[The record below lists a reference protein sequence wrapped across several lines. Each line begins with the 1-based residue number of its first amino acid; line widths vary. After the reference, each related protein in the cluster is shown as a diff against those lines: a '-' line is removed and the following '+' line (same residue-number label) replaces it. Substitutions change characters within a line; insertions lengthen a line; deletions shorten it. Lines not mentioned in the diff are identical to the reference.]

1 MFPPPYDLDSKIQLG
16 VEETLMFDEKRHIS
30 DSNASEE
37 IKNALDDVEY
47 LDSYKDHAESS
58 IEFYTDADRI
68 ISKDTSTAK
77 NLLHMHRIENKLNYE
92 RLG

>member
-16 VEETLMFDEKRHIS
+16 VEETLIFDEKMHIS

-58 IEFYTDADRI
+58 IDQSNFTQMRTELFQKTLQHRKIFYTCI
-68 ISKDTSTAK
+68 
-77 NLLHMHRIENKLNYE
+77 
-92 RLG
+92 G